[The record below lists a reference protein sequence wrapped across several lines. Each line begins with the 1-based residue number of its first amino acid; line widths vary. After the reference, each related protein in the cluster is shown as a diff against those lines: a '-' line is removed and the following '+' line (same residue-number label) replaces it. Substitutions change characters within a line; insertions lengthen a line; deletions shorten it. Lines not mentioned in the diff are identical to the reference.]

1 MHKYFFYLLTLI
13 VSMDSFTDFDM
24 LSSEDVLS
32 TPLPLP
38 YDEKIIDSSELDKFI
53 NQSINNDKQPVVIFG
68 GNWCPDCRILAGTL
82 AMPTIKKFLQQYYRI
97 IHIDIGRYDR
107 NMELMNHL
115 NIEPKKG
122 VPRVVI
128 LDFKKILLIHL
139 LAVNGQLQE
148 IEKNKR
154 YMTTFRNLY
163 LTINI

>member
-128 LDFKKILLIHL
+128 LDFKKNI
-139 LAVNGQLQE
+139 VNSSTSSEWTTARDRKEQE
-148 IEKNKR
+148 IYDYFQKFVSDN
-154 YMTTFRNLY
+154 
-163 LTINI
+163 

>member
-13 VSMDSFTDFDM
+13 VSMDSFTDFDK

-38 YDEKIIDSSELDKFI
+38 YDKKIIDSSELDKFI

-128 LDFKKILLIHL
+128 LDFKKNI
-139 LAVNGQLQE
+139 VNSSTSSEWTTARDRKEQE
-148 IEKNKR
+148 IYDYFQKVVSDN
-154 YMTTFRNLY
+154 
-163 LTINI
+163 

>member
-13 VSMDSFTDFDM
+13 VSMNSFTDFDM

-38 YDEKIIDSSELDKFI
+38 YDKKIIDSSELDKFI

-128 LDFKKILLIHL
+128 LDFKKNI
-139 LAVNGQLQE
+139 VNSSTSSEWTTARDRKEQE
-148 IEKNKR
+148 IYDYFQKFVSDN
-154 YMTTFRNLY
+154 
-163 LTINI
+163 

>member
-13 VSMDSFTDFDM
+13 VSMDSFTDFDK

-82 AMPTIKKFLQQYYRI
+82 AMPTIKKFLQKYYRI

-128 LDFKKILLIHL
+128 LDFKKNI
-139 LAVNGQLQE
+139 VNSSTSSEWTTARDRKEQE
-148 IEKNKR
+148 IYDYFQKFVSDN
-154 YMTTFRNLY
+154 
-163 LTINI
+163 

>member
-13 VSMDSFTDFDM
+13 VSMNSFTDFDM

-82 AMPTIKKFLQQYYRI
+82 AMPTIKKFLQRYYRI
-97 IHIDIGRYDR
+97 IHIDIGRYDK

-128 LDFKKILLIHL
+128 LDFKKNI
-139 LAVNGQLQE
+139 VNSSTSSEWTTARDRKEQE
-148 IEKNKR
+148 IYDYFQKFVSDN
-154 YMTTFRNLY
+154 
-163 LTINI
+163 

>member
-13 VSMDSFTDFDM
+13 VSMDSFTDFDK

-38 YDEKIIDSSELDKFI
+38 YDKKIIDSSELDKFI
-53 NQSINNDKQPVVIFG
+53 NQSINNDKRPVVIFG

-128 LDFKKILLIHL
+128 LDFKKNI
-139 LAVNGQLQE
+139 VNSSTSSEWTTARDRKEQE
-148 IEKNKR
+148 IYDYFQKFVSDN
-154 YMTTFRNLY
+154 
-163 LTINI
+163 

>member
-13 VSMDSFTDFDM
+13 VSMNSFTDFDM

-107 NMELMNHL
+107 NMKLMNHL

-128 LDFKKILLIHL
+128 LDFKKNI
-139 LAVNGQLQE
+139 VNSSTSSEWTTARDRKEQE
-148 IEKNKR
+148 IYDYFQKFVSDN
-154 YMTTFRNLY
+154 
-163 LTINI
+163 